1 MKEGQGGTVGAQR
14 RSQIC
19 LPLPKILDPAHA
31 QERGREWGSLNMGHP
46 GSKSGDIRTRI
57 SGLPNQRTF
66 REQEGSPQSR
76 QHCTQI
82 DHQQENLWV
91 PTAQQHRC
99 CWRAQSQLGAES
111 ASLETAHTYVC
122 AHTHLHEDRHI
133 RPSISPPP
141 D

>member
-82 DHQQENLWV
+82 ETISKRTCGCLRLNNTDAAGG
-91 PTAQQHRC
+91 P
-99 CWRAQSQLGAES
+99 RASWGQKV
-111 ASLETAHTYVC
+111 H
-122 AHTHLHEDRHI
+122 H
-133 RPSISPPP
+133 
-141 D
+141 